1 MPVLNH
7 KEQKP
12 RKLART
18 QLKAFTM
25 KLWREQG
32 GLCPLCLQDH
42 IPEGKT
48 QPDVVLDHCHLTG
61 LVRGALGRS
70 CNGAEGKVA
79 NAAGRW
85 GAKSMHYDDIIP
97 YLERLVAYLKQG
109 TKPYI
114 YPLHKTEEERREL
127 RNARARKARA
137 TRKAAARIKQE
148 SKQETKA

>member
-1 MPVLNH
+1 MSIEDREAP
-7 KEQKP
+7 P

-32 GLCPLCLQDH
+32 GLCPLCGLDH

-48 QPDVVLDHCHLTG
+48 QPDVCLDHDHNTG

-70 CNGAEGKVA
+70 CNGALGKVD

-85 GAKSMHYDDIIP
+85 GAKSMEYSAIIQF
-97 YLERLVAYLKQG
+97 LERMLEYYKR
-109 TKPYI
+109 KPLPFI
-114 YPLHKTEEERREL
+114 YPLHKTDDEKREL

-137 TRKAAARIKQE
+137 TRKAANIVRERKDAK
-148 SKQETKA
+148 